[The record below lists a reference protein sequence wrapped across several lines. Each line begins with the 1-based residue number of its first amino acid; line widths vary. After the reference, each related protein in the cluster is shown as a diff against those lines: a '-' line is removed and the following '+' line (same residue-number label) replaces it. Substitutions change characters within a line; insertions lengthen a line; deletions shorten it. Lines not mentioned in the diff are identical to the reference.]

1 MDLGI
6 DPGAMETFRALASE
20 LAGLSD
26 AAALETALA
35 SVSPD
40 VRDRLA
46 LAQYLIEA
54 GGGATAVRLL
64 EDSVARAPDSADA
77 VNALGSIHRK
87 LGHHRAS
94 ADCFEKAVALQP
106 DNRALRF
113 NLALA
118 VLSQGDL
125 ERGWPLYEEGRN
137 LVNRRADA
145 FRRYPFP
152 EWRGEDVAGKGLYL
166 WAEQGVGDVILFGSM
181 IGDLQARGAS
191 CVIECDRRLIP
202 LLRRSFPG
210 LAAVAAG
217 PLSDL
222 GLGGR
227 QFDYHAPLGSLGR
240 FLRPSL
246 AAFPPPRAFLT
257 ADRRRVAACRER
269 LAALGGGRKIGISW
283 ESKSAYYDAK
293 STRLRE
299 WAPIFAVP
307 DTRFVNLQYGDVRAE
322 LAAVERQLGVAV
334 FDHPEID
341 KREDIDG
348 LAALVAAC
356 DLVVTVS
363 NVTAHIAA
371 GQGKATFQILG
382 PETMWYW
389 FQDRPD
395 SPWYPD
401 LRQVRAAVPYR
412 WDDAIAAV
420 AKALRAL
427 PNVGQSPA
435 ERAGPAV
442 RRKRRPRIV
451 RARPKA

>member
-1 MDLGI
+1 
-6 DPGAMETFRALASE
+6 MEELRALAARLVALE
-20 LAGLSD
+20 E
-26 AAALETALA
+26 AAAIEQALA
-35 SVSPD
+35 SASTDLRP
-40 VRDRLA
+40 RLA
-46 LAQYLIEA
+46 LAQLLIER
-54 GGGATAVRLL
+54 GGGATAVALL
-64 EDSVARAPDSADA
+64 EDAVARAPDSAEA
-77 VNALGSIHRK
+77 VNALGSVHRK
-87 LGHHRAS
+87 LGQHRAS
-94 ADCFEKAVALQP
+94 AGYFEKAVALEPGNQ
-106 DNRALRF
+106 ALRF

-125 ERGWPLYEEGRN
+125 ARGWPLYEEGRN
-137 LVNRRADA
+137 LVSQRADA

-152 EWRGEDVAGKGLYL
+152 EWQGESVEGKSLYL

-181 IGDLQARGAS
+181 IGDLIGQGAR
-191 CVIECDRRLIP
+191 CVIECDKRLIP

-246 AAFPPPRAFLT
+246 EAFPPPRAFLK

-269 LAALGGGRKIGISW
+269 LAALGDGRKIGISW
-283 ESKSAYYDAK
+283 ASKSAFYDAK
-293 STRLRE
+293 STALRD

-307 DTRFVNLQYGDVRAE
+307 DIHFVNLQYGDVREE
-322 LAAVERQLGVAV
+322 LAAVERDLGVAI

-371 GQGKATFQILG
+371 GQGKTTFQILG

-389 FQDRPD
+389 FQERAD
-395 SPWYPD
+395 SPWYPG
-401 LRQVRAAVPYR
+401 LHQVRAAVPYR

-420 AKALRAL
+420 AAALRA
-427 PNVGQSPA
+427 PQSP
-435 ERAGPAV
+435 PAKQGV
-442 RRKRRPRIV
+442 AAPKRRKRRPRIV